1 MSDLF
6 DLPPDRPLPI
16 TRHAAA
22 RGLLVKTTSTRS
34 RRFIAR
40 WRNTGIVVGLGLGLS
55 VGGGVALAQGVFS
68 RAPQPGSPSEAR
80 LAAPVVA
87 TRTGTATIYLGRAPH
102 KANAISLTLTGL
114 SVGTFHFPGTA
125 SMGCSR
131 SDIRHP
137 GPEGC
142 QSGEVIPLEAGQRT
156 VTITTSAGASWR
168 LRATYVH
175 QVITVWKVNADGQTY
190 GVPNKNGFPDLVA
203 VDQGGQSGYVKSSEL
218 NCPQAVPGEDFSL
231 PIYKSDGTTRIGTFI
246 VGVQGPGVRTVPV
259 SSLKCSKEGTFGNPV
274 P

>member
-16 TRHAAA
+16 TSDTPPPEACLSRRH
-22 RGLLVKTTSTRS
+22 RTRS

-125 SMGCSR
+125 KHGVFPKRHTSPWSRRLPKRRGHSARSRATHGHDHHERRCIVETSSNLRPPGHYGLESQHARANIRRAEQERVSR
-131 SDIRHP
+131 SRRS
-137 GPEGC
+137 GPKRAE
-142 QSGEVIPLEAGQRT
+142 
-156 VTITTSAGASWR
+156 R
-168 LRATYVH
+168 LR
-175 QVITVWKVNADGQTY
+175 Q
-190 GVPNKNGFPDLVA
+190 
-203 VDQGGQSGYVKSSEL
+203 
-218 NCPQAVPGEDFSL
+218 
-231 PIYKSDGTTRIGTFI
+231 I
-246 VGVQGPGVRTVPV
+246 VGAQLPSTGPR
-259 SSLKCSKEGTFGNPV
+259 
-274 P
+274 